1 MAIFRSSGYAADLVD
16 EMQEIP
22 KIDTPEKGEPNI
34 LDALNCVENY
44 ARNLIISSNRLTLE
58 LKNRV
63 ENAGEIALSSLK
75 QNERK
80 IEEFNQN
87 VSKEFESFDKFLVS
101 LDVLF
106 SSFDEIDKLYNDV
119 LYLSDLLTSLE
130 QYVSS

>member
-34 LDALNCVENY
+34 LDALNCIENY

-63 ENAGEIALSSLK
+63 KNAGEIALSSLK